1 MSKFKRNNNIYGLGF
16 GISPLFQI
24 IWIFPVSRAAEHS
37 RVVMTYIQDA
47 SWHKEQQYIWFRSG
61 NLKNF
66 QDIRAL
72 PVLEESG
79 SNLRLMNYMQ
89 FDVQWQRN
97 KNVYGFGSRPLP
109 VRVPILKRWGLRR
122 GTCDLSAKM
131 TGPIFKH
138 FLYLGVGTIFWA
150 LPISGESGP
159 PPELIQYILF
169 DAPWHKKQ
177 DRYGLGLGI
186 ATVLMIC
193 KHFLYLGVQ
202 DRPPV
207 VVPSRP
213 FDTPRHKKQECIWF
227 RGQAPN
233 NYFLYL
239 LFLAVWDDP
248 QGLDLMYLINQLN
261 SQYIGLWKPYVSISD
276 RF

>member
-24 IWIFPVSRAAEHS
+24 ILTFPVSRAAEHS
-37 RVVMTYIQDA
+37 RVVMTYIHDA

-79 SNLRLMNYMQ
+79 SNLRLM
-89 FDVQWQRN
+89 
-97 KNVYGFGSRPLP
+97 
-109 VRVPILKRWGLRR
+109 KRWGLRR

-233 NYFLYL
+233 NYFWYL

-248 QGLDLMYLINQLN
+248 QVLELMYLINRLN

>member
-37 RVVMTYIQDA
+37 RVVMTYIHDA

-97 KNVYGFGSRPLP
+97 KNKNLRECRSWSGGAYGGERATSPLRWQVPYLSTSCIWGSGPFFG
-109 VRVPILKRWGLRR
+109 
-122 GTCDLSAKM
+122 
-131 TGPIFKH
+131 H
-138 FLYLGVGTIFWA
+138 FLFQRSQDHRRSSYSTYYLMP
-150 LPISGESGP
+150 L
-159 PPELIQYILF
+159 
-169 DAPWHKKQ
+169 
-177 DRYGLGLGI
+177 
-186 ATVLMIC
+186 
-193 KHFLYLGVQ
+193 
-202 DRPPV
+202 
-207 VVPSRP
+207 
-213 FDTPRHKKQECIWF
+213 DTRNK
-227 RGQAPN
+227 
-233 NYFLYL
+233 
-239 LFLAVWDDP
+239 
-248 QGLDLMYLINQLN
+248 
-261 SQYIGLWKPYVSISD
+261 IGMV
-276 RF
+276 